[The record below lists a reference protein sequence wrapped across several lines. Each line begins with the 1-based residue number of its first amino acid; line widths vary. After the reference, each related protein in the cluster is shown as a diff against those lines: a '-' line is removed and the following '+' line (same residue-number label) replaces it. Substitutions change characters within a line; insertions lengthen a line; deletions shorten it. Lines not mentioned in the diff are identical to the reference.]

1 MLSYAFKI
9 LNKQGYKKVAT
20 EKFENFADLCSA
32 ILINGTSSLIKK
44 GLAREY
50 VLKTETTAAVKGK
63 IDISSSIKE
72 QSMIKRRLVC
82 EYDEFSENSYMNR
95 IIKTTM
101 LKLLHADSTQAGISH
116 KACTY
121 AVHPE
126 NPSFRLCRPT
136 VSEAVR

>member
-1 MLSYAFKI
+1 MIPIKNVYYMLSYAFKI

-44 GLAREY
+44 GLGREY

-72 QSMIKRRLVC
+72 QSMIKRLSLIAILR
-82 EYDEFSENSYMNR
+82 
-95 IIKTTM
+95 
-101 LKLLHADSTQAGISH
+101 
-116 KACTY
+116 
-121 AVHPE
+121 
-126 NPSFRLCRPT
+126 CRR
-136 VSEAVR
+136 V